1 MNVNLGIDIG
11 GTKTNVGL
19 VDENGCVLASRKLPT
34 RKDDVDGLVAEIRE
48 TAEALLAQ
56 KGLALSDVGF
66 LGAGVP
72 GTADPATGVVA
83 YCPNLEWYDLPMGAS
98 FQRVF
103 GRKVAVAQDSRNGAL
118 AERLFGA
125 GKEYTDF
132 ICITIGTGIGC
143 GIILGGK
150 VFNGSLNTAGE
161 VGHTPIVKDGL
172 PCLCGKR
179 GCLERYVSGSG
190 IFERAYAGHP
200 ELFRGR
206 EMKCETVFELAY
218 AGNRDMLCLIDESM
232 DYLAMAIANQVSL
245 LSPQAVLVSGGL
257 CVHEELVVKP
267 LRDKIY
273 KYGYYS
279 WTRLN
284 KLVVRK
290 ALLGSDA
297 PMIGASALGACL

>member
-1 MNVNLGIDIG
+1 MTVNLGIDIG

-19 VDENGCVLASRKLPT
+19 VDANGTVLMSRKLPT
-34 RKDDVDGLVAEIRE
+34 RKDDVSGLVAEVKT
-48 TAEALLAQ
+48 TAAALLAE
-56 KGLALSDVGF
+56 KGMTLSDLAF

-72 GTADPATGVVA
+72 GTADRETGVVA
-83 YCPNLEWYDLPMGAS
+83 YCPNLEWYDLPMGEA
-98 FQRVF
+98 FQRAF
-103 GRKVAVAQDSRNGAL
+103 GRRVVVAQDSRNGAL
-118 AERLFGA
+118 AEKLFGA
-125 GKEYTDF
+125 GRDYTDL

-190 IFERAYAGHP
+190 IFERAYAAHP
-200 ELFRGR
+200 ELFQGK
-206 EMKCETVFELAY
+206 ELKCETVFDLAY
-218 AGNRDMLCLIDESM
+218 AGNRDMLALIDESM

-257 CVHEELVVKP
+257 CVHEDLVVKP
-267 LRDKIY
+267 LEEKIT

-279 WTRLN
+279 WTRLK

-297 PMIGASALGACL
+297 PMIGASALDRG